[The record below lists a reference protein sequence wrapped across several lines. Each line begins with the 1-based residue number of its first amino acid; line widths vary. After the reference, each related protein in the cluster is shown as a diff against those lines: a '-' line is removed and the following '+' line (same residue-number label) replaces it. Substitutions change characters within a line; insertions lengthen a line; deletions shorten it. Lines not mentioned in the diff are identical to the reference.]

1 MQNERSLS
9 GVWPSRT
16 MSVNFGLTDAVKARW
31 QKMLCLSDYAPHY
44 LTCLRDVL
52 DQCASFAGNIE
63 IATSRAAAYSRPTCS
78 AAAASSSSCP
88 NQRSL

>member
-44 LTCLRDVL
+44 LTCLRDIGVATL
-52 DQCASFAGNIE
+52 PRCDVSPDQLRRCGRQFVFMS
-63 IATSRAAAYSRPTCS
+63 
-78 AAAASSSSCP
+78 
-88 NQRSL
+88 